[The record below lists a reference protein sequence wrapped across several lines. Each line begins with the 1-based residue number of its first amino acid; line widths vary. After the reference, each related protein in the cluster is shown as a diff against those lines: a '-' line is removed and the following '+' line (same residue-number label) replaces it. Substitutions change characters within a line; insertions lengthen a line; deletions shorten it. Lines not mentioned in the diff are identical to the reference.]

1 VEIVFHIGAHCTDE
15 GLLTRSLRLNSRIL
29 DDDGILVPTPKSYF
43 SVLRDAMRRYEGD
56 VPDKET
62 RTAIFKAMLDGREG
76 RRVILSHENLISF
89 APFVFAKKDFYPR
102 MGDKA
107 RWLRNLFPDNP
118 VEFHIALRDPASL
131 VPAIYRRKQDSLDAD
146 SFLNSINLEALTWHS
161 VLRDLQEGVPDCPIV
176 TWCNEDTPLTWPEV
190 LQAVTDHEPNQVL
203 ENSDGVLKS
212 LLSEEGVR
220 RMRGFLDA
228 NPPKSTRHRR
238 QIALAFFDKYGIR
251 EALEEDVELPGWDEV
266 ITDTLS
272 ETYKADI
279 DSIRM
284 LANVEMIE

>member
-1 VEIVFHIGAHCTDE
+1 MEIVFHIGAHCTDE
-15 GLLTRSLRLNSRIL
+15 GLLTRSLRLNSRVL
-29 DDDGILVPTPKSYF
+29 DEDGILVPTPKSYF

-62 RTAIFKAMLDGREG
+62 REAILDAMLDGREG

-131 VPAIYRRKQDSLDAD
+131 VPAIFERKRDSLDAL
-146 SFLNSINLEALTWHS
+146 SFRDSINLEALSWHN
-161 VLRDLQEGVPDCPIV
+161 VLRDLQEGVPDSPIV
-176 TWCNEDTPLTWPEV
+176 TWCNEDTPLIWPEV
-190 LQAVTDHEPNQVL
+190 LQAVTDHEPDLVL
-203 ENSDGVLKS
+203 ENSDGVLKT

-220 RMRGFLDA
+220 RMRSFLDTK
-228 NPPKSTRHRR
+228 PPKSTKHRR
-238 QIALAFFDKYGIR
+238 RIALAFFDKYGN
-251 EALEEDVELPGWDEV
+251 LDMLDEEVSLPGWDEA
-266 ITDTLS
+266 ITDALS
-272 ETYKADI
+272 ETYTDDI
-279 DSIRM
+279 SRIRT
-284 LANVEMIE
+284 LANVELID